1 MKIKIQYLIVIM
13 LLEAVFFIH
22 VINSLP
28 ATKTPLPCSEANK
41 MTRLVAYI
49 NNDRSQ
55 ESVEQKIQN
64 YKAEFS
70 RRVFPEEIIVSSI
83 ETQQRIG
90 SLSDVKYYIYNE
102 KLRIG
107 VLANGAVFTGEFVAE
122 RFQDYIHTYDPCYI
136 WE

>member
-1 MKIKIQYLIVIM
+1 MKIKIQYLIAIM
-13 LLEAVFFIH
+13 LFEAVFFIN

-28 ATKTPLPCSEANK
+28 ATKTPLACSEANK

-55 ESVEQKIQN
+55 ESIEQKIQN

-70 RRVFPEEIIVSSI
+70 RRVYPEEILVGLIDS
-83 ETQQRIG
+83 QQRIG
-90 SLSDVKYYIYNE
+90 RLSDIKYYIYSE
-102 KLRIG
+102 ELKIG
-107 VLANGAVFTGEFVAE
+107 VLSNGAIFTGEFVAE
-122 RFQDYIHTYDPCYI
+122 RFQGYIHTYDPCHM